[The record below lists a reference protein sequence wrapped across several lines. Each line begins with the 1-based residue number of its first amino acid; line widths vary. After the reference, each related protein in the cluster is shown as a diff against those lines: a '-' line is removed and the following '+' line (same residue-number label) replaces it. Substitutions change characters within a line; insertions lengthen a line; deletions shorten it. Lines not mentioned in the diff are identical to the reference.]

1 MYTGLS
7 IGNPKR
13 RKGAVRLRQKNPNT
27 KLFSKKSAFSYRVK
41 EYAIIAILG
50 FITLFAL
57 WWLYLQFSP
66 ILAEQR
72 TANTPTSTSIN
83 AAKEVNN
90 STKNDDDVYASE
102 SERDRNTLTDS
113 IQQTATVKKFSRA
126 EIAENLNF
134 PAGLN
139 DYPDKVHFHTDNFD
153 GIMNIEYTLN
163 KPLQNQIN
171 EWLLRYNSDF
181 SAVAVIDVETGKI
194 KAISSH
200 VADGTPHH
208 NLAVNA
214 YYPGASVFKIVT
226 AAAAID
232 EGLLNPNS
240 IIPFNGRSTTLYK
253 NQVLAHKNNS
263 NTRTPSLTESF
274 AKSINPVF
282 GRIGANV
289 LGFEK
294 MQKYGRSFGFNRRF
308 RTDITVTPSLLMLD
322 PEDEW
327 SLVEAGSGYTQDTL
341 LSPLHGA
348 LLASTIAN
356 GGMLKLPYWVVDAKD
371 GDGVSWYQ
379 GSSVDIE
386 QIIKP
391 STAEAM
397 KVLMRETVDTGTA
410 RKSFRQF
417 KIKAE
422 QNGIDIGG
430 KTGTLRG
437 RGPNNELKGLHDW
450 FVGYAGKGDDKIAFA
465 ILNVSKDKWQV
476 KSHYMAKQL
485 IEYYYF
491 DMPKPEEMKV
501 EANVIKDASGNIIT
515 EKQISVSDTSQINT
529 DSN

>member
-1 MYTGLS
+1 MFTGLS
-7 IGNPKR
+7 LGNQKKR
-13 RKGAVRLRQKNPNT
+13 RGAVRLRQKKPNT
-27 KLFSKKSAFSYRVK
+27 KLFSKKTAFSYRIK
-41 EYAIIAILG
+41 EYLT
-50 FITLFAL
+50 ITFLALVTLIAL
-57 WWLYLQFSP
+57 WWLYLQFAP
-66 ILAEQR
+66 ILAENETQKSSLAS
-72 TANTPTSTSIN
+72 ANKSKVSQGDDN
-83 AAKEVNN
+83 
-90 STKNDDDVYASE
+90 DDVYASE
-102 SERDRNTLTDS
+102 AERSSASQNQQAS
-113 IQQTATVKKFSRA
+113 QTAIVKQFSRA

-139 DYPDKVHFHTDNFD
+139 DYPDKVHFHTEKFD
-153 GIMNIEYTLN
+153 GMMSIEYTLN
-163 KPLQNQIN
+163 EDLQTQIN
-171 EWLLRYNSDF
+171 NWLLRYNSDF
-181 SAVAVIDVETGKI
+181 SAVAVVDVETGKI

-214 YYPGASVFKIVT
+214 YYPGASIFKIVT

-232 EGLLNPNS
+232 QGLLNANS
-240 IIPFNGRSTTLYK
+240 VIPFNGRSTTLYK

-263 NTRTPSLTESF
+263 HTRTPTLTESF

-289 LGFEK
+289 LGYEK
-294 MQKYGRSFGFNRRF
+294 MQQYGRSFGFNRRF
-308 RTDITVTPSLLMLD
+308 RTDITVTPSLLILD
-322 PEDEW
+322 PEDSW
-327 SLVEAGSGYTQDTL
+327 SLVEAGSGYTQNTL

-356 GGMLKLPYWVVDAKD
+356 GGMLKLPYWVENAKD
-371 GDGVSWYQ
+371 ADGVSWYQ

-397 KVLMRETVDTGTA
+397 KVLMHETIDTGTA
-410 RKSFRQF
+410 RKSFYQF
-417 KIKAE
+417 KNKAKE
-422 QNGIDIGG
+422 NGIDIGG

-450 FVGYAGKGDDKIAFA
+450 FVGYASKGDDKIAFA

-485 IEYYYF
+485 IDYYF
-491 DMPKPEEMKV
+491 FEMPEQKV
-501 EANVIKDASGNIIT
+501 IAEQGMTLENGTETPLI
-515 EKQISVSDTSQINT
+515 EKQLSAAEVKLISK